1 MGTGIAAS
9 PAMKPSE
16 VIPVAREELTVDK
29 RTVET
34 GRVVV
39 RKTVTSESQKVEVP
53 LAHDQVDIE
62 RVAVDRIVEE
72 PPQQR
77 YEGDVLVIPVLEE
90 VVVVKKQWVLKEEL
104 RVRKRSV
111 QSRHEQSV
119 ELRTEHVDIERTKK
133 SD

>member
-1 MGTGIAAS
+1 MGTAIAAS

>member
-1 MGTGIAAS
+1 
-9 PAMKPSE
+9 MKPSE

-53 LAHDQVDIE
+53 LAHDEVDIE

-77 YEGDVLVIPVLEE
+77 YEGGVLVIPVLEE

>member
-1 MGTGIAAS
+1 
-9 PAMKPSE
+9 MKPSE

>member
-53 LAHDQVDIE
+53 LAHDEVDIE

-77 YEGDVLVIPVLEE
+77 YEGGVLVIPVLEE

-111 QSRHEQSV
+111 QNRHEQSV